1 MRMRLDY
8 MKAAPDAVEA
18 VVALDDYVVRKS
30 GLDQHIIDLVKLR
43 ASQTNGCAFCVDM
56 HTKEARA
63 HGMSEQRIALTCV
76 WAEASVFDARERAA
90 LRWTDAVTEI
100 GETGAPDAD
109 FEALRVHF
117 TDEEI
122 VKLTVAIGTINV
134 WNRLAVGF
142 RVQHPVDAAA

>member
-18 VVALDDYVVRKS
+18 VMGLEDYVARQS
-30 GLDQHIIDLVKLR
+30 GLDRHIIDLVKLR

-56 HTKEARA
+56 HTKEARV
-63 HGMSEQRIALTCV
+63 HGMGEQRIALTCV
-76 WAEASVFDARERAA
+76 WPEAGVFDARERAA
-90 LRWTDAVTEI
+90 LQWTDAVTNI

-122 VKLTVAIGTINV
+122 VNLTVAIGTINV
-134 WNRLAVGF
+134 WNRLAVSF
-142 RVQHPVDAAA
+142 RVRHPVDAAA